1 MTPVVQQDPRLADKL
16 ILDELFD
23 LSLYQALDKVTKGR
37 LKSIFD
43 QLIPIEKRHL
53 AFWQEFFD
61 RKVSGLDRW
70 RRLKLSIIVF
80 LCRLLGER
88 AVHLVLEAIEVYG
101 VRKYLFTW
109 EKYRDTPLGA
119 AVREIL
125 EDEFGHE
132 DMLVTEAAGRQ
143 INPEGIKNIFLGFN
157 DGLTEMLGAVS
168 GFFAAFHEVRAILVA
183 SFTVA
188 VAGAFSMAAGA
199 YVATSSAAEVTRTE
213 QGKRK
218 FLNQSSEV
226 HGATN
231 PFGAALVVGFF
242 YFAGALVPILPV
254 FLGARNI
261 VVSLV
266 AGAVFVI
273 IISSL
278 LAFLSGMKVARRIG
292 TNLLIIA
299 MAVIVTY
306 AIGTAV
312 KSLFGI
318 SV

>member
-1 MTPVVQQDPRLADKL
+1 MPTALQQDSRLAERL

-23 LSLYQALDKVTKGR
+23 LSLYQALDRVTKGK

-43 QLIPIEKRHL
+43 QLIPIEKRHF

-61 RKVSGLDRW
+61 HKVERLDRW
-70 RRLKLSIIVF
+70 RRAKLFLIVL
-80 LCRLLGER
+80 LCRLFGER

-101 VRKYLFTW
+101 VRKYLTTW
-109 EKYRDTPLGA
+109 EKYRDTSLGA
-119 AVREIL
+119 AVRGIL

-143 INPEGIKNIFLGFN
+143 INPEGIRNIFLGFN

-168 GFFAAFHEVRAILVA
+168 GFFAAFHEVRAILIA
-183 SFTVA
+183 SFTVT

-199 YVATSSAAEVTRTE
+199 YVATSSAAEVARTE
-213 QGKRK
+213 DGKRK
-218 FLNQSSEV
+218 FLNQSVQAETS
-226 HGATN
+226 TS
-231 PFGAALVVGFF
+231 PLGAALVVGFS

-261 VVSLV
+261 ALSVV
-266 AGAVFVI
+266 AGALFVVG
-273 IISSL
+273 ISCI
-278 LAFLSGMKVARRIG
+278 LAFLSGMKITQRIA
-292 TNLLIIA
+292 TNLFIIA
-299 MAVIVTY
+299 LAVIVTY

-312 KSLFGI
+312 KAIFGI